1 MKRTSLM
8 LCIGAAALLVSTVS
22 IPPTFAATK
31 DRVSKPQMAGR
42 TAIAPTNTILNG
54 VGAPKSSLGI
64 DGDFYFDVKLLNF
77 HGPKANGK
85 WPKAIALRGPQGQ
98 TGLAGTT
105 GNNGKSGANVLAA
118 GPQGAPGQNGPK
130 GDIGAKGEPGIVGA
144 KGEMSAPGAAGAVG
158 PKGEPGAPGAAGAPG
173 GQGANGAQG
182 FAGTPGSTGLA
193 GSRGDTGSSG
203 AAGVQGPPGGQGVP
217 GSVGATGA
225 NGAAGPSNSFV
236 GPINFSADIQGIPGS
251 AQIST
256 PFGTFEPGK
265 SYLLRIMIQTY
276 NSTKVVSTFPL
287 ALNISANGA
296 APSIYTSYVVA
307 NGSLWVS
314 GAKQDEV
321 SLIAEIAVNGSAI
334 GSFYQLSATVTCGV
348 NSGST
353 PITLIGNYFATLVT
367 QIN

>member
-182 FAGTPGSTGLA
+182 FAGTPGSTGPA

-225 NGAAGPSNSFV
+225 NGAAGPSNVFIVSIAPWNLSTSASGTGSDSQSF
-236 GPINFSADIQGIPGS
+236 GIMSAGKSYKISIVIQGVQATAGS
-251 AQIST
+251 FFGAELRLTSVDSLLFYDTAVIDSKSFISSTFTHRYTFMIEGTVVVGAVDTSLIVRIIDGAGVTGGTETMSLSGRAILQLVAQIS
-256 PFGTFEPGK
+256 
-265 SYLLRIMIQTY
+265 
-276 NSTKVVSTFPL
+276 
-287 ALNISANGA
+287 
-296 APSIYTSYVVA
+296 
-307 NGSLWVS
+307 
-314 GAKQDEV
+314 
-321 SLIAEIAVNGSAI
+321 
-334 GSFYQLSATVTCGV
+334 
-348 NSGST
+348 
-353 PITLIGNYFATLVT
+353 
-367 QIN
+367 